1 MDIERIEIGE
11 VRMRI
16 LVVGAGAIG
25 GYFGGRLLEKGEDV
39 TFLVREGRRKELEQ
53 HGLVIESVHGNM
65 NFQPKTIVSGE
76 KSENYDVILLSTKA
90 YHLKGAMEDIR
101 PYAGEETMIL
111 PLLNGIS
118 HLDVL
123 IEEFGEHRVIG
134 GLCFIETTLGE
145 NGKVIQTSPVHNLF
159 FGERSG
165 EETERIKRLKE
176 SFSGTKAGFHYSDE
190 IMKEMWKK
198 YLFISMLSGITTL
211 MRSPIG
217 PICETESGYKA
228 IEGIYHEVTSI
239 MNKIGVPISKVE
251 MAEQLS
257 KIDGLSYEM
266 KSSMQRDMEKGLPT
280 EGDHFFK
287 YLLHHAEQFELDTP
301 FLQVVYANLQV
312 HETTLGGK

>member
-1 MDIERIEIGE
+1 
-11 VRMRI
+11 MRI

-39 TFLVREGRRKELEQ
+39 TFLVRERRKKELQQ

-76 KSENYDVILLSTKA
+76 QSDSYDVILLSTKA

-101 PYAGEETMIL
+101 PYMSEETMIL

-159 FGERSG
+159 FGERNG
-165 EETERIKRLKE
+165 EETERINRLKE
-176 SFSGTKAGFHYSDE
+176 SFAGTKASFHYSDG
-190 IMKEMWKK
+190 IIKEMWKK
-198 YLFISMLSGITTL
+198 YLFISMLSGITTV

-217 PICETESGYKA
+217 PIRETESGFKA
-228 IEGIYHEVTSI
+228 IEGIYHEVTNI
-239 MNKIGVPISKVE
+239 MNEMGAPISKAE
-251 MAEQLS
+251 MDEQLT

-287 YLLHHAEQFELDTP
+287 YLLHHAGSFELATP
-301 FLQVVYANLQV
+301 TLQVVYANLQV
-312 HETTLGGK
+312 YETTLRGN